1 MDAFRAYFV
10 RGGIMI
16 GKSFPQVSVA
26 AAVAAI
32 LGGAAMLGYA
42 PASKA
47 QEAGVEPELSEV
59 TVTGSRI
66 QRRDL
71 VSNSPLVTVET
82 EVLENRTG
90 LNVESYLNQL
100 PAFNPAASPTT
111 TQQDVQISAVN
122 SVGVSTISLRG
133 FGPNRSLVLIDG
145 KRPTPIN
152 ALMVTDVNGIP
163 SALIK
168 RVEIISGGASAVYG
182 ADAIGGV
189 TNFILRDDFQGL
201 EADVQRGYLEAGD
214 GDETRAYALLGTALG
229 EGRGNATIGIEY
241 YDREE
246 SLRKNR
252 DFFRNAW
259 ANPDVATADLF
270 LFGYNGYN
278 TGVNM
283 PHENALRGIF
293 PERYA
298 TPYGAAP
305 FAPGVFQG
313 LRFNADGTVFTTLG
327 DYRTSGYK
335 GPIDGAEYALQN
347 GYDTTSTMRG
357 QEIQTIKWNN
367 LDGYVSA
374 PQTRYSFFASGK
386 WNFTDDISFFS
397 RAMYA
402 ESKTRTRLIPTNAS
416 LGWEATVP
424 YNPVIDSPVDPTI
437 DYRIRENVD
446 AALAGAYANPNFRP
460 TGTNGASH
468 PVPLQLAI
476 LLNSRYAPLTPE
488 EVAAGASS
496 VARSWI
502 AETYPDGSFPQRS
515 TDNTNNQWQI
525 EAGFRFNLP
534 MKDWTGELYYSRGQ
548 SSTYNLAYGNNSLER
563 WRALIAA
570 PDYARNATLFGNQ
583 NGARPN
589 FGTVPVTC
597 TSGFY
602 DTLFHADTPPSED
615 CQFAATAI
623 LQTRTQNQQDI
634 AELNVQGG
642 LFNLPAGE
650 VRGAVGMQYRK
661 NSAQFIPDILQS
673 TASFNDQVI
682 GVYPTGYL
690 DAEMNVKDYYAEL
703 LVPVISDFGVKKIEL
718 ELGGRQ
724 SDYSVTDSTFTFKIN
739 GNIEVN
745 DWVRFRGGFNKATR
759 APNLGELFLNL
770 QEIFT
775 GDGRFGDPCGVR
787 SNSPFGAGGSGPDP
801 NPQLAGQPTQIAGGQ
816 TAAGAQ
822 STRLICEAQMT
833 EAARQA
839 FYVQNNAPAAA
850 GGVFNWVYQEG
861 NPNLNSEKA
870 DTWTAGVVFTSR
882 AENPWLGGITAAVD
896 WWKVD
901 IEDAIQLYSIDYA
914 RFLCYGTTIVT
925 NAAEAAAQAATDA
938 CRNVP
943 RDAASGGSQ
952 TMLLRYDNQ
961 ATIATAGVDFQF
973 NWNAVLADL
982 GFSSVPGRVNFNVTA
997 SWLDYYKTKQSPEA
1011 FDAEIDW
1018 KGSLGPTLTGT
1029 NPGAYSYRLNTA
1041 LSYTLPT
1048 MGVSLRWRHLP
1059 SVVAAAV
1066 AQERSI
1072 IANNE
1077 RVAAGGEGV
1086 TLSYTPGTQYAAK
1099 RYDVVDLSGYWNIND
1114 TLTVR
1119 VGVDNVFDKEP
1130 SITTGSNGYPNG
1142 TDLGAVCGGAP
1153 GCQNPFNYSVP
1164 VITGA
1169 LTNGGF
1175 YDVLGRRYFLGVKA
1189 TF

>member
-1 MDAFRAYFV
+1 
-10 RGGIMI
+10 MI
-16 GKSFPQVSVA
+16 RKSFPQVSVA

-32 LGGAAMLGYA
+32 LSGVALTGYS
-42 PASKA
+42 PVSMA
-47 QEAGVEPELSEV
+47 QEASGAESELSEV

-71 VSNSPLVTVET
+71 ASNSPLVTVDT
-82 EVLENRTG
+82 EVLESRTG

-145 KRPTPIN
+145 HRPTPIN
-152 ALMVTDVNGIP
+152 ALMVTDINGIP

-201 EADVQRGYLEAGD
+201 EADVQRGFQEAGD
-214 GDETRAYALLGTALG
+214 GGETRAYALLGTALG

-241 YDREE
+241 YDRQE

-252 DFFRNAW
+252 DFYRDAW
-259 ANPDVATADLF
+259 ANPNVATADLF

-278 TGVNM
+278 TGSQM
-283 PHENALRGIF
+283 PNAAALRAIF
-293 PERYA
+293 PERFA
-298 TPYGAAP
+298 ETPNRNV
-305 FAPGVFQG
+305 FAPGLNQG
-313 LRFNADGTVFTTLG
+313 LRFNHDGTLFTTAG
-327 DYRTSGYK
+327 DWRTSGYK
-335 GPIDGAEYALQN
+335 GPVDGAEYAIQN
-347 GYDTTSTMRG
+347 GYDTTSATRG
-357 QEIQTIKWNN
+357 VPIETLKWNN

-374 PQTRYSFFASGK
+374 PQERYSIFGSGK
-386 WNFTDDISFFS
+386 WNFTDNLTFFA
-397 RAMYA
+397 RGTYA
-402 ESKTRTRLIPTNAS
+402 ESKTSTRLIPTNAS

-437 DYRIRENVD
+437 DYRVEANAA
-446 AALAGAYANPNFRP
+446 AALAGAFVNPNFRA
-460 TGTNGASH
+460 TGTAGASH
-468 PVPLQLAI
+468 PVPLELAI
-476 LLNSRYAPLTPE
+476 LLNSRFAPLTAQ
-488 EVAAGASS
+488 EVAAGNSS

-515 TDNTNNQWQI
+515 TENTNNQWQI
-525 EAGFRFNLP
+525 ETGLRFNLP
-534 MKDWTGELYYSRGQ
+534 VKDWSGELYFSHGQ

-563 WRALIAA
+563 WRALVAA
-570 PDYARNATLFGNQ
+570 PDYARNARIFGNED
-583 NGARPN
+583 GARPN
-589 FGTVPVTC
+589 FGTVPATC

-602 DTLFHADTPPSED
+602 DTLFHADAIPSAD

-650 VRGAVGMQYRK
+650 VRGAVGVQWRE

-690 DAEMNVKDYYAEL
+690 DASLNVKDYYAEL
-703 LVPVISDFGVKKIEL
+703 LVPVISDVPFLKKVEL
-718 ELGGRQ
+718 EIGGRQ
-724 SDYSVTDSTFTFKIN
+724 SDYSVTDSTFTYKIN

-745 DWVRFRGGFNKATR
+745 DWIRFRGGFNKATR

-770 QEIFT
+770 QELFT

-787 SNSPFGAGGSGPDP
+787 SNSPFGAGGTGDDP
-801 NPQLAGQPTQIAGGQ
+801 NPQLINVPEVIAGGQ
-816 TAAGAQ
+816 TAEGAQ

-833 EAARQA
+833 AEAVQQ
-839 FYVQNNAPAAA
+839 FYHTNNAPGAA
-850 GGVFNWVYQEG
+850 GGVFNWVFQEG
-861 NPNLNSEKA
+861 NPNLDSEKA
-870 DTWTAGVVFTSR
+870 DTWTAGFVFTSR

-896 WWKVD
+896 WWKID

-914 RFLCYGTTIVT
+914 RYLCYGTTIVST
-925 NAAEAAAQAATDA
+925 PEQAAAQAATEA
-938 CRNVP
+938 CQNVP
-943 RDAASGGSQ
+943 RDALSGGSQ
-952 TMLLRYDNQ
+952 TMLLKYDNQ
-961 ATIATAGVDFQF
+961 ATIATAGIDVQF
-973 NWNAVLADL
+973 NWGATIADL
-982 GFSSVPGRVNFNVTA
+982 GFDSVPGRVGFNVQA
-997 SWLDYYKTKQSPEA
+997 SWLDYYKTKQSPQA

-1041 LSYTLPT
+1041 FSYTLPT
-1048 MGVSLRWRHLP
+1048 MGFSLRWRHLP

-1072 IANNE
+1072 IENNQ

-1086 TLSYTPGTQYAAK
+1086 ILSYTPGTQYAAK
-1099 RYDVVDLSGYWNIND
+1099 RYDLVDLSGYWNIND

-1119 VGVDNVFDKEP
+1119 LGVDNVFDKEP
-1130 SITTGSNGYPNG
+1130 SITTGSNGYPAG
-1142 TDLGAVCGGAP
+1142 TDLNAVCGGAP
-1153 GCQNPFNYSVP
+1153 GCVAPFNFSVP
-1164 VITGA
+1164 TITGA